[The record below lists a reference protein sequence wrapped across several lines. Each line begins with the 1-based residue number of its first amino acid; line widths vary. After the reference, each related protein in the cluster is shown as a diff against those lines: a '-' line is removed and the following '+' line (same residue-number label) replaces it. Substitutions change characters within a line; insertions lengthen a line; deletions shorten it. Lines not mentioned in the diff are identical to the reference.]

1 MSKSV
6 ITYVLEGKVAK
17 IGLNRP
23 AKRNALSQEL
33 ADQLNEA
40 VARAQKEA
48 RVGMIFSHGD
58 HFCAGLDLA
67 EAMKWMNDHDRHLEM
82 RIGSAAAARPF
93 DTIARGGIPFVA
105 AINGACIGGGFE
117 LASSCHIRVADTS
130 AFFALPEGQRGIY
143 IGGGGSVR
151 IARLLGVARMSD
163 LMLTGRVLS
172 PEEAE
177 RYNAVQYV
185 MPQGEHI
192 GRATSIANRM
202 AENAKLTNWAIV
214 NGLPRIQDYSYDDG
228 LFVEGLF
235 HHVVASPES
244 AERLGE
250 FVSGRAR
257 RLADPGKSGDDYQYA
272 PGQSALVDEGGRDG
286 AA

>member
-1 MSKSV
+1 MSEELV
-6 ITYVLEGKVAK
+6 TYQLDGKVAK

-23 AKRNALSQEL
+23 AKRNALSSALQE
-33 ADQLNEA
+33 QLEA
-40 VARAQKEA
+40 AVMRAQKEA
-48 RVGMIFSHGD
+48 RVGLLFSHGE

-67 EAMKWMNDHDRHLEM
+67 EAMGWMNDHERHLDI
-82 RIGSAAAARPF
+82 RIGSAAAGRPF
-93 DTIARGGIPFVA
+93 DWLSRGRIPFVA

-117 LASSCHIRVADTS
+117 IAASCHIRVGDET

-163 LMLTGRVLS
+163 LMLTGRVLTA
-172 PEEAE
+172 EEGE
-177 RYNAVQYV
+177 RFNLLQYRV
-185 MPQGEHI
+185 AKGEHI
-192 GRATSIANRM
+192 ARATSLAHRI
-202 AENAKLTNWAIV
+202 AENAQLTNWAIV

-244 AERLGE
+244 AERLDD
-250 FVSGRAR
+250 FVAGRAR
-257 RLADPGKSGDDYQYA
+257 RLVEPGKSGDEY
-272 PGQSALVDEGGRDG
+272 EGGASAG
-286 AA
+286 